1 MESRLYSFDQINGTE
16 SNLENMNIF
25 LKDENERIHEELLDM
40 NNYELKIASSILSKW
55 LFLRNIKHQQDV
67 FFQMALTCISFEI
80 RRFWL

>member
-16 SNLENMNIF
+16 SNLENMEIF

-67 FFQMALTCISFEI
+67 FF
-80 RRFWL
+80 